1 MAVPVS
7 AFGLIFGSR
16 SLSGSP
22 IGGIPETQKISSR
35 KGRFYAVPKSASQEE
50 NPCSVRRKTGY
61 GIVQSIF
68 SLATRREMLGKHL
81 KGGRRGGGLK
91 IDWTKPPGGA

>member
-35 KGRFYAVPKSASQEE
+35 KGRF
-50 NPCSVRRKTGY
+50 
-61 GIVQSIF
+61 
-68 SLATRREMLGKHL
+68 
-81 KGGRRGGGLK
+81 
-91 IDWTKPPGGA
+91 